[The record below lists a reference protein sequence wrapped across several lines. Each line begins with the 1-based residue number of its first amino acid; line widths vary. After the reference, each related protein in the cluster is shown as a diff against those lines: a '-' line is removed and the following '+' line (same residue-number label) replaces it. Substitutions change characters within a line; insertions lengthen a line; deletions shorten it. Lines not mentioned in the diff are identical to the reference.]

1 MNIDST
7 EFRNTLRDSI
17 NLIGYGPKNEYVT
30 FTAENKLICI
40 SRETINGSNYL
51 ICSVNETAVSK
62 MMIYYDEHDIYE
74 DFLEAITKHCAN
86 NTEAET
92 PKQLDT
98 AKIRKLMYLRK
109 DIDSAIDE
117 FISEQLLRGKDV
129 SRDEIKDRIAYRLD
143 ESLASF

>member
-17 NLIGYGPKNEYVT
+17 DLISSGPKNEYVT

-40 SRETINGSNYL
+40 RRETINGSNYL
-51 ICSVNETAVSK
+51 ICSVNEIDVSK
-62 MMIYYDEHDIYE
+62 MMVYYDEHDIYE
-74 DFLEAITKHCAN
+74 DFLEAITKHCTNDA
-86 NTEAET
+86 EAKISDQ
-92 PKQLDT
+92 PDT
-98 AKIRKLMYLRK
+98 TKIRKLMYLRK

-129 SRDEIKDRIAYRLD
+129 SGDEIKDRITYRLN